1 MLDSNGIDEEKVK
14 SNNSL
19 FMHSLYAVANIGNGP
34 EVIRL
39 YVEEINNPNT
49 KDTAKRAYQIQN
61 IEKVFPASGKVQ
73 GNTPSFVTNTVNTID
88 TIADLVAVVKS
99 RNKNF
104 ERAKVSV
111 IVNEDGTPKILY
123 HQTTEDFTVFDPKHP
138 GAGQFD
144 SGWRASV

>member
-1 MLDSNGIDEEKVK
+1 
-14 SNNSL
+14 
-19 FMHSLYAVANIGNGP
+19 MHSLYAVENIGNGP

-111 IVNEDGTPKILY
+111 IVNKDGTPKILY